1 MTEVPDYVI
10 RPTVSTVHGNLAK
23 QIPFSMPGQGA
34 QDQLNRWRQNL
45 AGKDALADGSIPVS
59 GASLTGPAR
68 TNTVGIAPATSV
80 ALSTTNMLVSQNFS
94 TPSTIVTYGNAA
106 PRTVVSQGN
115 SLPGAPVA
123 QGAWSWDGTDG
134 NITLG
139 CARVDCN
146 GSQQDLISSEI
157 PVIAGEHIEVACQVK
172 WQNIVYTGTNP
183 ISIGV
188 EKYRKGNHQ
197 ATSGVTYLDLGGVDV
212 AWLASPAAN
221 GGWGTDGDLAGIYT
235 VEPGIDQVRFRFRA
249 NTSITSGT
257 VKWDEAIFLKLDL
270 IDDAAVP
277 GVGTTVDNIV
287 HELYG
292 TAGDS
297 FTHNQAAVALA
308 NTSASLMALN
318 ARVSAM
324 EAGTTT
330 GAIAGD
336 DFLWTGEI
344 TANVNWGGNYSLDVA
359 YGTYSADGADAVWI
373 SGAAGYDTT
382 QTGRFDWQGTDAVSD
397 TDYQLVQLLLAS
409 APVSVAGFTAYVDVL
424 GRIASDWSS
433 YVRAR
438 FGSDGTYVV
447 DYYNGSSFVIMA
459 SGTCPVPGLG
469 TLLSLYCGNKNTNT
483 LRRFKLMMN
492 NTIIADFDEVGIGSS
507 LGAANRKWGWGGTAV
522 GGFYYFLLLFLDF
535 KQATPPKVNQWL
547 AYDQ

>member
-10 RPTVSTVHGNLAK
+10 RPAVSTVHGNLAK
-23 QIPFSMPGQGA
+23 QIPYTMPGQGA

-59 GASLTGPAR
+59 GAGITGPVK

-94 TPSTIVTYGNAA
+94 TPDTIVTPKNFTSN
-106 PRTVVSQGN
+106 TVTPQAN
-115 SLPGAPVA
+115 SLPGIAVA
-123 QGAWSWDGTDG
+123 QGNWSWDGTDG
-134 NITLG
+134 NLTLG

-146 GSQQDLISSEI
+146 GSQPDLISSEI
-157 PVIAGEHIEVACQVK
+157 PVIVGERVEVACQVK
-172 WQNIVYTGTNP
+172 WENIVYTGTKP
-183 ISIGV
+183 IIIGV

-197 ATSGVTYLDLGGVDV
+197 STTGVTYLDLGGVDV
-212 AWLASPAAN
+212 AWLTSPAAN
-221 GGWGTDGDLAGIYT
+221 GGWGSDGDLAGIYV

-249 NTSITSGT
+249 DTTITSGT

-297 FTHNQAAVALA
+297 FTHNDAAVALA

-324 EAGTTT
+324 EAGSGT

-344 TANVNWGGNYSLDVA
+344 TANVNWGGNYTLDVS
-359 YGTYSADGADAVWI
+359 YGSYSANGADAVWVPGI
-373 SGAAGYDTT
+373 SGYDTV
-382 QTGRFDWQGTDAVSD
+382 QTCRFDWQGTDAVSD
-397 TDYQLVQLLLAS
+397 TDYQLVQLLLSS
-409 APVSVAGFTAYVDVL
+409 APVSFGAFTAYVDVI
-424 GRIASDWSS
+424 GRIAADWSS

-438 FGSDGTYVV
+438 FGSNGTYVV
-447 DYYNGSSFVIMA
+447 DYYNGTSFVVMA

-469 TLLSLYCGNKNTNT
+469 TLLSLYCGNKGTST
-483 LRRFKLMMN
+483 KRRFKLMMN
-492 NTIIADFDEVGIGSS
+492 NIIIADFDEVGIGSS
-507 LGAANRKWGWGGTAV
+507 LGPTNRKWGWGGTAI
-522 GGFYYFLLLFLDF
+522 GGFYYFLLFFLDF